1 MTIHPFQTARYNA
14 TPMARHVTQKQA
26 QPVYTSLDAM
36 IKDMK
41 ADARQIRERHS
52 GMKERDTTGEVA
64 EEAILDAIRQ
74 NPGIDIAE
82 LARMV
87 NRSASNIRTRMSSME
102 NRGQVITEK
111 FKHPKSFRW
120 TRRFFPVDNPKLAKT
135 GRPAKPS
142 PRRDEVMSFLRANT
156 GCTSGDLAKHM
167 GCSVRAAGAHI
178 SEVRKV
184 AKVRMERQAGGQHLP
199 GRYWIEDDTNNQLTK
214 ETK

>member
-1 MTIHPFQTARYNA
+1 MPITAFQVAKYNA
-14 TPMARHVTQKQA
+14 TPLARHVTQGQA

-36 IKDMK
+36 IEEMK
-41 ADARQIRERHS
+41 ADARKIRQRHA
-52 GMKERDTTGEVA
+52 GMIERDTTGEVP
-64 EEAILDAIRQ
+64 EEDILAAIKQ

-120 TRRFFPVDNPKLAKT
+120 TRRFYPVDNPKQAKT
-135 GRPAKPS
+135 GRPSAKPS
-142 PRRDEVMSFLRANT
+142 PRRDEVMSFLRAHP
-156 GCTSGDLAKHM
+156 GCTSADLAKHM
-167 GCSVRAAGAHI
+167 GCSVKAAGAHI
-178 SEVRKV
+178 CEVRKV

-199 GRYWIEDDTNNQLTK
+199 GRYWIEGGVS
-214 ETK
+214 